1 MELLKKIGAAI
12 FSFGM
17 IFNNI
22 DMTNEL
28 NVNDISEKT
37 PIVLRQDMGYRI
49 SLESHLISDA
59 NNTTSVDKLA
69 HYSHRSHSSHSSH
82 SSHYS
87 HRSHYSSSY

>member
-1 MELLKKIGAAI
+1 MFGAKTLSR
-12 FSFGM
+12 FH
-17 IFNNI
+17 
-22 DMTNEL
+22 
-28 NVNDISEKT
+28 VNDISEKT

>member
-22 DMTNEL
+22 GMTNEL
-28 NVNDISEKT
+28 NVND
-37 PIVLRQDMGYRI
+37 I